1 MKLANQQRFGEANGN
16 AKLTVDDVAEIRAML
31 THESTYVIARRFKVC
46 QSTIMRI
53 KNGTSWPP
61 TNRT

>member
-1 MKLANQQRFGEANGN
+1 MKLANQQRWGEGNPN
-16 AKLTVDDVAEIRAML
+16 AKLTVDDVAEIREML
-31 THESTYVIARRFKVC
+31 AHESTYVIARRFKVA